1 MHYFETEFIKYRN
14 NQLFIE
20 DVPVE
25 NLAKEFGTPLYVY
38 SKNHFIKQF
47 QDFEKAFSNINHK
60 IFYAMKANF
69 NLSVINT
76 FVKLGSGV
84 DANSE
89 GELYRALKTS
99 IQPSKIILTSVGKTK
114 NEIKLGIEH
123 NVLMIKAESE
133 EEIELINKIAG
144 DMNTVASVAI
154 RVNPDVDAKTHP
166 YISTGLSSN
175 KFGIDS
181 KSALDIYKRRSD
193 FKNIIFTGIDM
204 HIGSQIT
211 TIEPFVEAVEKL
223 SQLYFEIKS
232 DGLKLQHF
240 DVGGG
245 IGVTYNHEHSFS
257 INDFAEKTIPL
268 FKKLD
273 CEIIFEPGRF
283 LTANGGILIT
293 EVLYNKR
300 NGTKNFIVVDAAMND
315 LLRPS
320 IYQAHH
326 HIQPTLK
333 DDQRENIV
341 ADIVGPV
348 CESGDYF
355 ARDREISESKSGELL
370 AIMSAGAYGMV
381 MSSNYNARRRPA
393 EVLIDGNKHSVI
405 RSRETFDHLIWDEKI
420 VD

>member
-355 ARDREISESKSGELL
+355 ARDREISESKSGKLL